1 MSDEAFLDEAQKQKR
16 ERLLLEGLRAALGGP
31 AEHLLYKVGK
41 HEGLFPTKSG
51 LSGEAA
57 QFALSQ
63 GYLQHIRDETRG
75 RAHLEWVSLTPKGI
89 EFLYQHDSP
98 KAVLEEMRELLRS
111 ARSGI
116 PVWQEA
122 VLKNLERFAVEVS
135 EQMAKYLTSLD
146 ALTKRVEEVL
156 KRYDSPPVLNQE
168 TLSVVPWGKEVVE
181 YLEHRKEGGATEDCS
196 LPELFG
202 AIRNKIPYL
211 NLREFH
217 EGLRRLA
224 EATIIKLL
232 PNEGT
237 IPKPEYALALE
248 GKLMYRVQH

>member
-1 MSDEAFLDEAQKQKR
+1 MSDEAFLDEAQLQKR

-41 HEGLFPTKSG
+41 HEGLFPAKSG

-57 QFALSQ
+57 QFALAQ

-75 RAHLEWVSLTPKGI
+75 RAHLEWVTLTPKGI

-98 KAVLEEMRELLRS
+98 KAVLGEMRELLRS

-116 PVWQEA
+116 PLWQEA
-122 VLKNLERFAVEVS
+122 VLKNLERFAVDVS
-135 EQMAKYLTSLD
+135 EQMAKYLASLD
-146 ALTKRVEEVL
+146 ALSKRVDEVL
-156 KRYDSPPVLNQE
+156 KRYDAPPPVDEE
-168 TLSVVPWGKEVVE
+168 TLSLVPWGKDVVT

-211 NLREFH
+211 TLREFH

-224 EATIIKLL
+224 EAKIIKLL
-232 PNEGT
+232 PNEGAL
-237 IPKPEYALALE
+237 PKPEYALALD
-248 GKLMYRVQH
+248 GKLMYRVQR